1 MYILTF
7 TIYIS
12 HTFWKKTIEREHCY
26 LIMIVYKMY
35 GFPSDKEAKEELRKT
50 GKLQQAGINE
60 LYTVRSFELIV
71 EFSCLKNQTMGFKK

>member
-1 MYILTF
+1 
-7 TIYIS
+7 
-12 HTFWKKTIEREHCY
+12 
-26 LIMIVYKMY
+26 MIVYKMY

-71 EFSCLKNQTMGFKK
+71 EFSCLKNQTMVLKNDAEMGIITFQFHVFIYTIT